1 MEHTFPILLFTGIF
15 LLASFYMGKTMK
27 WVRLPSIIGYMVV
40 GVLIGNTLEISSFKV
55 LPWVPHKEI
64 LDSLSFITH
73 MALALVALTIGMELS
88 FSSLRKQGLGIIT
101 IIFAESFGAF
111 LLVLAAVYL
120 ITGNWPLALIFGAIA
135 PASAPAGTVAVIH
148 EYKAKGPLTKALY
161 AVVGFDDG
169 LGIIIF
175 GFAAA
180 IARTMLLHETGEG
193 VENIFLILLDPLREV
208 FFSVITGIAAGVLFC
223 VLGRRFKNS
232 RDLLILIISFSFIV
246 SGLCILFHFSLI
258 LTNMVVGMVIVNT
271 QPHGFVEKIG
281 EELSHIMPTMYTLF
295 FALAGA
301 NLHLGALPSLGLL
314 GVVYILSRSA
324 GLIGGSRIGARI
336 GKVGT
341 AIKNYIGLG
350 ILSQAG
356 VAIGLSL
363 IVKQEF
369 AGMGRIIEKTH
380 DTIVASGDYIG
391 VTVITTV
398 TATCIFFE
406 IIGPILTKIALQ
418 KAGEITVD

>member
-1 MEHTFPILLFTGIF
+1 MDYTFPLLLFAGIF
-15 LLASFYMGKTMK
+15 LLCSFYMGKTMK
-27 WVRLPSIIGYMVV
+27 WVRLPSIIGFMII
-40 GVLIGNTLEISSFKV
+40 GVLVGNMLEMPVWKS
-55 LPWVPHKEI
+55 LPWAPHKEI
-64 LDSLSFITH
+64 FNSLSFITH
-73 MALALVALTIGMELS
+73 VALALVALTIGMELS
-88 FSSLRKQGLGIIT
+88 FLSLKKQGLGIIT

-111 LLVLAAVYL
+111 LLVLLVVYL
-120 ITGNWPLALIFGAIA
+120 MTGNWPLALIFGAVA
-135 PASAPAGTVAVIH
+135 PASAPAGTVAVIQ

-180 IARTMLLHETGEG
+180 IARTILLHETGEG
-193 VENIFLILLDPLREV
+193 AKNIFMILLSPLREV
-208 FFSVITGIAAGVLFC
+208 FLSLAIGIATGIVFC
-223 VLGRRFKNS
+223 ILGRKLKNQ
-232 RDLLILIISFSFIV
+232 RELFILIVSFSLIV
-246 SGLCILFHFSLI
+246 SGICILFHLSLI
-258 LTNMVVGMVIVNT
+258 LTNMILGMVIVNT

-281 EELSHIMPTMYTLF
+281 EELGNIMPILYTLF

-301 NLHLGALPSLGLL
+301 NLHLAALPSLGLL
-314 GVVYILSRSA
+314 GIMYIVSRSA
-324 GLIGGSRIGARI
+324 GLVGGARI
-336 GKVGT
+336 GAVLGKAGDT
-341 AIKNYIGLG
+341 IKNYLGLG

-369 AGMGRIIEKTH
+369 AGVGRIIEKSHT
-380 DTIVASGDYIG
+380 TVVTSGDYLG

-406 IIGPILTKIALQ
+406 IIGPILTKIGLS
-418 KAGEITVD
+418 KAGEINTE